1 VYFGYRQRKKMN
13 KGLIQKIETYVR
25 ITLEDIESI
34 NIMFELKS
42 FRKNTIIQKEHSIP
56 SHLYFIVSGHMRLFY
71 TNDYGDEVTTR
82 ISKPNEFITPFL
94 HFIHERRSKM
104 NTECI
109 TDCEVL
115 AISQQNLRK
124 LIIQS
129 PNMQEFSLVIFEEA
143 IEMIEQRADDLA
155 TLDAEQRY
163 RKLLKEHPSILQNVP
178 LMQVAS
184 YLGMKPES
192 LSRIRKKLTT

>member
-1 VYFGYRQRKKMN
+1 MN
-13 KGLIQKIETYVR
+13 KELIQKIRTYVR
-25 ITLEDIESI
+25 ITPQDIDSI
-34 NIMFELKS
+34 NEVFEWKAFPKS
-42 FRKNTIIQKEHSIP
+42 TIVQKEHSIP

-71 TNDYGDEVTTR
+71 TNDHGEEVTTR
-82 ISKPNEFITPFL
+82 ISKPKEFITPFL
-94 HFIHERRSKM
+94 HFIHGRRSKM
-104 NTECI
+104 NTECV

-115 AISQQNLRK
+115 AVSQENLRK
-124 LIIQS
+124 LILLS

-143 IEMIEQRADDLA
+143 IEMIEKRADDLA

-178 LMQVAS
+178 LMQIAS

-192 LSRIRKKLTT
+192 LSRIRKKMTT